1 MLKDLIVKAAGQT
14 TPATVGSRIG
24 LGRMASPPQGDLAGV
39 AYLQKE
45 VERYSSE
52 AAQAASEEERNYFIA
67 MARLSE
73 TMAANEKM
81 RTWLDRA
88 IQELKTE
95 RGSPVQS
102 E

>member
-1 MLKDLIVKAAGQT
+1 MILKA
-14 TPATVGSRIG
+14 VGSPAG
-24 LGRMASPPQGDLAGV
+24 LRQMAIPSRHDPFDIFFLRE
-39 AYLQKE
+39 KS
-45 VERYSSE
+45 ERYRSE
-52 AAQAASEEERNYFIA
+52 AAQATSEEERNYFIT
-67 MARLSE
+67 MARLAE
-73 TMAANEKM
+73 TMTANEKM